1 MYCLFFYVLYHFLLI
16 LSHFYDIILL
26 LKTCFGGFLMAFIE
40 GTDRFQSQ
48 LLDFFTF
55 DNLISEDNYVRVID
69 AFVDSLNLSDLGFI
83 TYSGNNRGQKPYHPD
98 ILLKIH
104 IYCFFNGIQSSRKQ
118 ERECTRNIELIW
130 LTGNLKPDHST
141 LSAFCKNNSFALKNV
156 FKQFSDICR
165 SLELFDFK
173 IFAFDGTKI
182 KANCSKKRAFTLDR
196 LNKALDNIDDKIAEY
211 ISKID
216 DDTSSF
222 DDKQKVEFQK
232 KLELVKQRKVE
243 YLNFKKKM
251 TDENLSELCVT
262 DPDSKIMKNH
272 SNIEPCYNVQ
282 SVVDSK
288 NKLILDYDVS
298 NQANDVG
305 LLKPMSDKVFSDY
318 DLSNFISE
326 NPLHTITEI
335 ADAGYYKSDD
345 LLSINSSNVRA
356 LVPKPKSSNSSG
368 SSDFSK
374 DNFSFDSNRDLYI
387 CPAGH
392 ELTFSRKSTE
402 TRNGIS
408 NHYKIYSGTNCV
420 SCPFLDKCT
429 KSINGR
435 SIKRNIKEDMLLS
448 LDNQYKSDS
457 SLYKLRKS
465 LVEHPFGTIKR
476 SLGLTHVYI
485 KGLDRVSS
493 WASSVFLVY
502 NLKRVINILGIPKLI
517 EVFTTD

>member
-1 MYCLFFYVLYHFLLI
+1 
-16 LSHFYDIILL
+16 
-26 LKTCFGGFLMAFIE
+26 MAFIE

-48 LLDFFTF
+48 FLDFFAF
-55 DNLISEDNYVRVID
+55 DNLISDDNYVRIID
-69 AFVDSLNLSDLGFI
+69 AFVDSLNLDDLGFI
-83 TYSGNNRGQKPYHPD
+83 TYSGDNRGQKPYHTNV
-98 ILLKIH
+98 LLKIH

-118 ERECTRNIELIW
+118 ERECSRNIELIW

-141 LSAFCKNNSFALKNV
+141 LANFCKVNSSALKNV
-156 FKQFSDICR
+156 FKQFSIICR

-182 KANCSKKRAFTLDR
+182 KANCSKKRAFTIDR
-196 LNKALDNIDDKIAEY
+196 LNESISNIEQKITEY

-216 DDTSSF
+216 DDTSPI
-222 DDKQKVEFQK
+222 DDAKKAEFQK
-232 KLELVKQRKVE
+232 KLDLVKQRKVE
-243 YLNFKKKM
+243 YLGLKQKM
-251 TDENLSELCVT
+251 IDENLSELCVT
-262 DPDSKIMKNH
+262 DPDSKVMKNH

-288 NKLILDYDVS
+288 NKLILDYDVT
-298 NQANDVG
+298 NQANDIG

-318 DLSNFISE
+318 DLDKFIKE
-326 NPLHTITEI
+326 NPNHVITEI

-345 LLSINSSNVRA
+345 LIALNSPNVKA

-374 DNFSFDSNRDLYI
+374 DNFSFSSEKNVYI
-387 CPAGH
+387 CPAGN
-392 ELTFSRKSTE
+392 ELHFVRNSTE
-402 TRNGIS
+402 TRNGVT
-408 NHYKIYSGTNCV
+408 NHYKIYSGSSCTR
-420 SCPFLDKCT
+420 CPFLDKCT

-435 SIKRNIKEDMLLS
+435 SIKRNVNEDTLLKI
-448 LDNQYKSDS
+448 DNEYKADS

-476 SLGLTHVYI
+476 AIGLTHVYI
-485 KGLDRVSS
+485 KGLDRISS

-502 NLKRVINILGIPKLI
+502 NLKRVINILGIQKLMK
-517 EVFTTD
+517 VFTTT

>member
-1 MYCLFFYVLYHFLLI
+1 
-16 LSHFYDIILL
+16 
-26 LKTCFGGFLMAFIE
+26 MAFIE

-48 LLDFFTF
+48 LLDFFAF

-69 AFVDSLNLSDLGFI
+69 AFVDSLNLKDLGFI
-83 TYSGNNRGQKPYHPD
+83 TYSGDNRGQKPYHSD

-141 LSAFCKNNSFALKNV
+141 LASFCKTNSSALKNV
-156 FKQFSDICR
+156 FKQFSNVCR

-173 IFAFDGTKI
+173 LFAFDGTKI
-182 KANCSKKRAFTLDR
+182 KANCSKKRAFTIDK
-196 LNKALDNIDDKIAEY
+196 LNKALDNIEEKIAEY

-216 DDTSSF
+216 DDTSF
-222 DDKQKVEFQK
+222 LDDEKKAEFQK
-232 KLELVKQRKVE
+232 KLDLIKQRKVE
-243 YLNFKKKM
+243 YLDLKQKM
-251 TDENLSELCVT
+251 IDENISELCVT

-288 NKLILDYDVS
+288 NKLILDYDVT

-305 LLKPMSDKVFSDY
+305 LLKPMSEKVFEDY
-318 DLSNFISE
+318 ELDAFLEE
-326 NPLHTITEI
+326 NPEHVITEI

-345 LLSINSSNVRA
+345 LLSLNSSNVKA
-356 LVPKPKSSNSSG
+356 LVPKPKTSNYSG
-368 SSDFSK
+368 SADFSK
-374 DNFSFDSNRDLYI
+374 DSFSFDAQKDAYI
-387 CPAGH
+387 CPAGN

-402 TRNGIS
+402 TRNGVS
-408 NHYKIYSGTNCV
+408 NLYKIYSGTKCT
-420 SCPFLDKCT
+420 SCPYLDKCT

-435 SIKRNIKEDMLLS
+435 SIKRNIKEDKLLQF
-448 LDNQYKSDS
+448 DNEYKSDS
-457 SLYKLRKS
+457 SLYKLRKA

-493 WASSVFLVY
+493 WTSSIFLAY
-502 NLKRVINILGIPKLI
+502 NLKRVINILGIHKLM
-517 EVFTTD
+517 EVFTTI